1 MPFDNNPVSEA
12 VADPSEFEMPYGK
25 HAGVPIAVVP
35 VQYLRWAYHD
45 CNFTYYPELQRAIER
60 RLGIPPDPS
69 IRVGVVKDSGGKP
82 AGGPNLPQA
91 GRPNGHSPG
100 ASRAPETGVDAF
112 RRAFTRARREA
123 LAEYE
128 DEPEIAQL
136 LEDVLERVRQALGV

>member
-1 MPFDNNPVSEA
+1 MQPLESRPQAARILAFRKFKRIYRLHLNR
-12 VADPSEFEMPYGK
+12 
-25 HAGVPIAVVP
+25 VP
-35 VQYLRWAYHD
+35 
-45 CNFTYYPELQRAIER
+45 FTYYPELQRAIER

-112 RRAFTRARREA
+112 RRAFTRSRREA

-136 LEDVLERVRQALGV
+136 LEDVLERVRTALGT